1 MERKAYPSDLSDKM
15 WEVLAPLIPPAQPG
29 GRDRS
34 VDMREIVNG
43 ILYILRSGGAWR
55 MMPHDL
61 PPWSTVYDYFR
72 KWRSS
77 GTWERIHT
85 FLRERLRVKIGREST
100 PSAGI
105 VDSQSVKTT
114 HRGGLRGY
122 DGAKK
127 VKGRKRHLLVD
138 TQGLVMKAKVHAG
151 DIGERAGAKLL
162 LEPLRGVFSRMKL
175 IWVDKGY
182 DGQPFSAWVKKLL
195 KWEVEVVQQPW
206 AHLARGVWLPAD
218 VEPPTIPAGF
228 HVLPRRWVVER
239 TFAWLDR
246 YRRLSKDY
254 EYLPESSEAFIYV
267 AMSNLMLQRLAK
279 LEA

>member
-15 WEVLAPLIPPAQPG
+15 WAVLAPLIPPAQAG

-34 VDMREIVNG
+34 VDMREIING

-77 GTWERIHT
+77 GAWEHIHT
-85 FLRERLRVKIGREST
+85 FLREQLRVKIGREST

-114 HRGGLRGY
+114 HRGGLSGY

-138 TQGLVMKAKVHAG
+138 TQGLVMKATVHAG

-162 LEPLRGVFSRMKL
+162 LEPLRGVFCRMQL

-182 DGQPFSAWVKKLL
+182 DGKPFSLWVNKHL
-195 KWEVEVVQQPW
+195 KWQVEVVQQPW

-218 VEPPTIPAGF
+218 VEPPVIPAGF

-254 EYLPESSEAFIYV
+254 EYLPESSEAFIYI
-267 AMSNLMLQRLAK
+267 AMSNLMLRRLAK
-279 LEA
+279 LET